1 MLLCYGIGDL
11 DTVIDYSQ
19 FDDKPGSHIFT
30 VLALSTTE
38 QQVEFNHQ
46 FNVSG
51 KYGIYLLQLA
61 YEYIHRGNFRK
72 SMQHTEYRIAK
83 RFHRIK
89 FSPSL
94 AIFVVQ

>member
-38 QQVEFNHQ
+38 QQDKFDHQ
-46 FNVSG
+46 FNVYG

-61 YEYIHRGNFRK
+61 YENTHKGNFRRRCNTQ
-72 SMQHTEYRIAK
+72 ST
-83 RFHRIK
+83 
-89 FSPSL
+89 
-94 AIFVVQ
+94 V